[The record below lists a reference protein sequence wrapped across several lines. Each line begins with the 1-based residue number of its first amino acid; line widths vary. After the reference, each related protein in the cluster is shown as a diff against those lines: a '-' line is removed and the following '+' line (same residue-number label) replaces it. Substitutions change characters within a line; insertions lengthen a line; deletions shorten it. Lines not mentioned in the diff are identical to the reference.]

1 MECRNF
7 KSLIKLRFF
16 IQYDQMIE
24 PEARPCVLL
33 YEAFRDIA
41 VIGRCIAGLKLCNG
55 RHQKMT
61 Q

>member
-1 MECRNF
+1 
-7 KSLIKLRFF
+7 
-16 IQYDQMIE
+16 MIE